1 MENVERVEH
10 EGSVIAIIIRKNFDK
25 EGLTFF
31 TDDDF
36 ALQVGMHIQKKDFRV
51 KAHKH
56 KDFENLENVGVQEI
70 FYVEAGKIKVAVYA
84 DNGKKVSD
92 IIAGAGD
99 IVVVNSGHSIE
110 CLEDSK
116 FIEFKRGPYRG
127 KQEKEWLE

>member
-1 MENVERVEH
+1 MENVERLEYN
-10 EGSVIAIIIRKNFDK
+10 GKIIAIVVRKGFSK

-31 TDDDF
+31 TDNDF
-36 ALQVGMHIQKKDFRV
+36 ALQVGMHIQKKGFEV

-56 KDFENLENVGVQEI
+56 YNFEKLENVGVQEI
-70 FYVEAGKIKVAVYA
+70 FYVERGEIKIVIYA

-92 IIAGAGD
+92 ISASAGD